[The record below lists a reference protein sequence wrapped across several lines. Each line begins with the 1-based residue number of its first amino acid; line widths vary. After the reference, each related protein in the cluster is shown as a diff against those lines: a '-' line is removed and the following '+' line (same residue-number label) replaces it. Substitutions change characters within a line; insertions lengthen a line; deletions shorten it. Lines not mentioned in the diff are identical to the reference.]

1 MIHELV
7 QVSCGLL
14 DHNAF
19 FSKKLK
25 IQTCAQHLIN
35 SIIKV
40 TSIGGDDDEKQKQV
54 KKKNPMG

>member
-40 TSIGGDDDEKQKQV
+40 TSIGGDDDEK
-54 KKKNPMG
+54 

>member
-1 MIHELV
+1 MRFN
-7 QVSCGLL
+7 Q
-14 DHNAF
+14 NNF
-19 FSKKLK
+19 K
-25 IQTCAQHLIN
+25 IPTCTQHLIN